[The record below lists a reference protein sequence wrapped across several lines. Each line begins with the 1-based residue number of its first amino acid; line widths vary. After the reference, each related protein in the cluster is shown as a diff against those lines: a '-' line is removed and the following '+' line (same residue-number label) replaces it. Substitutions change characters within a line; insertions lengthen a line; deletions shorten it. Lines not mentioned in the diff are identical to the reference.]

1 MRIDKP
7 HRQQTKEYETFSKR
21 SEQRTRP
28 LEQSAT
34 WSQRNSKGTHWIP
47 APAHSNSS
55 VALQPEEAAKGSS
68 ASNTQPRTA
77 ADMELECTGSDS
89 QLPLRRPIG
98 PIHNV
103 LIYEVTIF
111 ARGVFRVVNQ
121 NKKKNLLTGRSE
133 QDNGVSLAE
142 DVEEGLDVEN
152 GEVEEDA
159 EEERQGQGGQRPSV
173 ARRQHD
179 EREKKANLKADEG
192 GERRLDRACLLLFL
206 FRDDSPSAAD
216 LPRRTA

>member
-1 MRIDKP
+1 MVTAKFQGHTLDTGAGAFELQRRVAAGGSCQ
-7 HRQQTKEYETFSKR
+7 RQQREQHPAKNRRRHGTRVHWERLTTPTSKADR
-21 SEQRTRP
+21 PHPQR
-28 LEQSAT
+28 
-34 WSQRNSKGTHWIP
+34 
-47 APAHSNSS
+47 
-55 VALQPEEAAKGSS
+55 V
-68 ASNTQPRTA
+68 
-77 ADMELECTGSDS
+77 D
-89 QLPLRRPIG
+89 LRG
-98 PIHNV
+98 HN
-103 LIYEVTIF
+103 F
-111 ARGVFRVVNQ
+111 CPWRFRVVNQ
-121 NKKKNLLTGRSE
+121 NNKKYLLTGRSE

-179 EREKKANLKADEG
+179 EREEKANLKADEG